1 MTVSVYFY
9 TPRRDSLYISLDGV
23 SRKATVKI
31 KPLRLIKVQVI
42 QKIASD
48 TKISQEIGGN
58 DDDYRFFLYIR
69 SHTMLPRNKRFR
81 FKKS

>member
-48 TKISQEIGGN
+48 TK
-58 DDDYRFFLYIR
+58 LV
-69 SHTMLPRNKRFR
+69 KR
-81 FKKS
+81 

>member
-1 MTVSVYFY
+1 MMMTVSVYFY
-9 TPRRDSLYISLDGV
+9 PPRRDSLYIALDGA

-31 KPLRLIKVQVI
+31 MPLRFIKVQVI

-58 DDDYRFFLYIR
+58 DDDYRFFYSESR
-69 SHTMLPRNKRFR
+69 NASTEETLPI
-81 FKKS
+81 